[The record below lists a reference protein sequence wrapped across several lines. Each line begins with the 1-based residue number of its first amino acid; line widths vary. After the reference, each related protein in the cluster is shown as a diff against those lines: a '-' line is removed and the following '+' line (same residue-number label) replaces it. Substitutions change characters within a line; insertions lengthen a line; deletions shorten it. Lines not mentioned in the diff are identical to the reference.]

1 MPTTAQLSHTLIIDF
16 DILIN
21 GSPLSSEEETHI
33 IDITVDLDI
42 AIPSMFSIT
51 LAGSSSR
58 QDDLAWLDNE
68 KLFAVGNTVE
78 IRLGYSD
85 RLTSVFEGELT
96 GIEPEFAADRSPHLT
111 LRGYDRRHRLQRG
124 HQTRSFIKSKDSS
137 IASTIASEVGL
148 AAKVEDSKI
157 IHDYLLQSNQTNL
170 AFLQERASLI
180 GYEVL
185 VEGKQLFFQ
194 PIANGLGASL
204 TLDMTQDELLTFYP
218 RLSSMNQVTEFAVQG
233 WSVKDKKPI
242 TAKVG
247 NVTSQMGDQVS
258 GSDLTKKAF
267 GRAIASIVDS
277 PIFDQG
283 EAKQIAEAQLN
294 RTALALIT
302 GEGSCIGRTDLKPG
316 QVIRMQGLGKRF
328 SGQYYVT
335 GVKHRLRPDQ
345 GYITTFEVKRNGV

>member
-1 MPTTAQLSHTLIIDF
+1 M
-16 DILIN
+16 
-21 GSPLSSEEETHI
+21 
-33 IDITVDLDI
+33 
-42 AIPSMFSIT
+42 
-51 LAGSSSR
+51 
-58 QDDLAWLDNE
+58 
-68 KLFAVGNTVE
+68 
-78 IRLGYSD
+78 
-85 RLTSVFEGELT
+85 
-96 GIEPEFAADRSPHLT
+96 
-111 LRGYDRRHRLQRG
+111 
-124 HQTRSFIKSKDSS
+124 
-137 IASTIASEVGL
+137 
-148 AAKVEDSKI
+148 
-157 IHDYLLQSNQTNL
+157 
-170 AFLQERASLI
+170 
-180 GYEVL
+180 
-185 VEGKQLFFQ
+185 EGKQLFFQ

>member
-1 MPTTAQLSHTLIIDF
+1 MPTAQLSHTLVTDF

-33 IDITVDLDI
+33 IDIMVDLDI

-58 QDDLAWLDNE
+58 RDDLAWLDNE
-68 KLFAVGNTVE
+68 KLFSVGNTVE
-78 IRLGYSD
+78 IRLGYYGD
-85 RLTSVFEGELT
+85 RLTSIFEGDLT
-96 GIEPEFAADRSPHLT
+96 GIEPEFAADRAPHLT

-124 HQTRSFIKSKDSS
+124 NQTRSFIKLKDSA

-148 AAKVEDSKI
+148 KANVKDSKI
-157 IHDYLLQSNQTNL
+157 IHQYLLQSNQTNL

-185 VEGKQLFFQ
+185 VEGKDFFFQ
-194 PIANGLGASL
+194 PMGNGSGTSL
-204 TLDMTQDELLTFYP
+204 TLDFAQDELLTFYP
-218 RLSSMNQVTEFAVQG
+218 RLSSMNQVTDFAVQG
-233 WSVKDKKPI
+233 WNVKEKKAI
-242 TAKVG
+242 TIKVG
-247 NVTSQMGDQVS
+247 NVTSKMGGLVS
-258 GSDLTKKAF
+258 GVDLTKKAF
-267 GRAIASIVDS
+267 GGAIASTVDI

-302 GEGSCIGRTDLKPG
+302 GEGSCLGRTDLKPG
-316 QVIRMQGLGKRF
+316 QVIQMQGLGKRF

-345 GYITTFEVKRNGV
+345 GYITTFKVQRSGV